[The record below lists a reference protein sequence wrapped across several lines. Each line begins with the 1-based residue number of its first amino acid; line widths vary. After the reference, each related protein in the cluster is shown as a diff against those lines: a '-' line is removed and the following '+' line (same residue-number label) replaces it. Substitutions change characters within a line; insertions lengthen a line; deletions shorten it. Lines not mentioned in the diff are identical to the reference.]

1 MKERVPSPRKLI
13 FAVALLL
20 AWTTASAETTIGR
33 WCDRWGPTLK
43 SHRIMTI
50 AISDDGAIMLTSKF
64 GDGSS
69 LVEKLRER
77 PNGILE
83 KIGSP
88 YGDKYRI
95 VPSDGNL
102 QLLDREGLIRVAAR
116 LENTARHG
124 ECSH

>member
-1 MKERVPSPRKLI
+1 MLTAQKAVRI
-13 FAVALLL
+13 IIVALTLVS
-20 AWTTASAETTIGR
+20 ATATAETTIGR
-33 WCDRWGPTLK
+33 WCDRWAPNQK

-50 AISDDGAIMLTSKF
+50 TLSDDGTIMLTSKF

-69 LVEKLRER
+69 LVDKLRER

-88 YGDKYRI
+88 YGDKVRI

-102 QLLDREGLIRVAAR
+102 QLFDRDGLIRVAAR
-116 LENTARHG
+116 LENTARQG
-124 ECSH
+124 ECSR